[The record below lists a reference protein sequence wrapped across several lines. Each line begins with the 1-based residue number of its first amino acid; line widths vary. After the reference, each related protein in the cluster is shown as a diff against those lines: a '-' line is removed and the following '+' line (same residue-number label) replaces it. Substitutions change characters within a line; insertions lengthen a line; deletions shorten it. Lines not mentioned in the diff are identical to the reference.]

1 MAPMAELVGAFGV
14 PHMPNSPLAVRTQ
27 PSGEL
32 AQLFGMVRGHLDAVD
47 PEFLVLF
54 DTDHFATWWYQK
66 LPVFAVGV
74 ATETSGPGTDD
85 WPGLTSFESIPVAE
99 QLARHVYVCGLDHGF
114 DLTLTEEFTV
124 DHSVTVP
131 LEMLNPAMERP
142 FVPFWVNGI
151 APPLP
156 LARRVHAAGE
166 MVRHAIEAL
175 PGHARI
181 AVVASGAISGDI
193 GGPHA
198 SPGGPGAPA
207 DAAWVSFAV
216 DCMREG
222 KIDELL
228 NAATRER
235 LQRAGNVTGE
245 ILNWI
250 ALLGAV
256 GDRRPRQ
263 IEPQLNGGNA
273 YAAWRWD

>member
-1 MAPMAELVGAFGV
+1 MAELVGAFGV
-14 PHMPNSPLAVRTQ
+14 PHMPNSPLSVRTE
-27 PSGEL
+27 PRGEL
-32 AQLFGMVRGHLDAVD
+32 AQLFGMVRDHLDAVD
-47 PEFLVLF
+47 PDFLVLF
-54 DTDHFATWWYQK
+54 DTDHFATWYYEK

-74 ATETSGPGTDD
+74 AHETSGPGTDD
-85 WPGLTSFESIPVAE
+85 WPGLTSFLNIPVAE
-99 QLARHVYVCGLDHGF
+99 ALARHIYVCGLDHGF

-156 LARRVHAAGE
+156 LSRRVFAAGQ
-166 MVRHAIEAL
+166 MVRQAIDAL
-175 PGHARI
+175 PGDARV

-207 DAAWVSFAV
+207 DEAWVRFAV
-216 DCMREG
+216 ECMREC
-222 KIDELL
+222 KTNDLL

-245 ILNWI
+245 VLNWI

-256 GDRRPRQ
+256 GERRPRQ
-263 IEPQLNGGNA
+263 IEQQLRGGNA

>member
-1 MAPMAELVGAFGV
+1 MAELVGAFGV
-14 PHMPNSPLAVRTQ
+14 PHMPNTPLTVRTQ
-27 PSGEL
+27 PHGEL
-32 AQLFGMVRGHLDAVD
+32 AQLFGMVRGHLEAVD
-47 PEFLVLF
+47 PDFLVLF
-54 DTDHFATWWYQK
+54 DTDHFATWYYQK

-74 ATETSGPGTDD
+74 ATATSGPGTDD
-85 WPGLTSFESIPVAE
+85 WPGLTSFENIPVAE
-99 QLARHVYVCGLDHGF
+99 QLARHVYLCGLDNGF
-114 DLTLTEEFTV
+114 DLTLTEEFGV

-156 LARRVHAAGE
+156 LARRVFAAGD
-166 MVRHAIEAL
+166 MVRHAITAL
-175 PGHARI
+175 PGQARV

-198 SPGGPGAPA
+198 SPGGPGAPP
-207 DAAWVSFAV
+207 DDAWVTFAV

-222 KIDELL
+222 RTNDLL

-245 ILNWI
+245 VLNWI

-256 GDRRPRQ
+256 GERQPRE
-263 IEPQLNGGNA
+263 IEPQPRGGNA

>member
-1 MAPMAELVGAFGV
+1 MAELVGAFGV
-14 PHMPNSPLAVRTQ
+14 PHMPNSPLSVRTE
-27 PSGEL
+27 PHGEL
-32 AQLFGMVRGHLDAVD
+32 AQLFAMVRDHLDAVD
-47 PEFLVLF
+47 PDFLVLF
-54 DTDHFATWWYQK
+54 DTDHFATWYYQK
-66 LPVFAVGV
+66 LPVFAIGV
-74 ATETSGPGTDD
+74 AEETSGPGTDD
-85 WPGLTSFESIPVAE
+85 WPGLTSFRKIPVA
-99 QLARHVYVCGLDHGF
+99 QTLARHMYVCGLDHGF

-131 LEMLNPAMERP
+131 LEMLNPSMRRP

-156 LARRVHAAGE
+156 LSRRVFAAGE
-166 MVRHAIEAL
+166 MVRQAIDAL
-175 PGHARI
+175 PGDARV

-207 DAAWVSFAV
+207 DDAWVNFAV
-216 DCMREG
+216 ACMRDG
-222 KIDELL
+222 NVNDLL

-245 ILNWI
+245 VLNWI

-256 GDRRPRQ
+256 GGRRPRQ
-263 IEPQLNGGNA
+263 IEPQLRGGNA